1 MQNKKKEITAKLF
14 GIVERSTSFIP
25 FLYGTLIFAQYY
37 HGEVVKVRG
46 QAMEERTLFHEEKS
60 TRLST
65 VEAMRALNGESYEV
79 AHGCAVAMFG
89 YKARG
94 ITSSHLLDLQNAVF
108 YAARAQAEESKEQFK
123 TASRE
128 AAKITKGYLE
138 WCAEAMHAYNRAVLL
153 ENRMDPEDLNRHW
166 NTASEH
172 HIQQA
177 F

>member
-1 MQNKKKEITAKLF
+1 MQDKKKAITAKLF
-14 GIVERSTSFIP
+14 GIVKRSSSFGS
-25 FLYGTLIFAQYY
+25 YRSGTVVYAHFYL
-37 HGEVVKVRG
+37 GEVVEVRG
-46 QAMEERTLFHEEKS
+46 QEIEERTLFHEEKS

-79 AHGCAVAMFG
+79 ARGCAVAMFG
-89 YKARG
+89 YRARNLP
-94 ITSSHLLDLQNAVF
+94 SSNLHDLQNAVF
-108 YAARAQAEESKEQFK
+108 YAALAQAKEATEQFK

-128 AAKITKGYLE
+128 AAKHSKSYLE
-138 WCAEAMHAYNRAVLL
+138 WCAEAMHSYNRAVLL
-153 ENRMDPEDLNRHW
+153 ENRMEPEDLNGHW

>member
-1 MQNKKKEITAKLF
+1 MQDKKKAITAKLF
-14 GIVERSTSFIP
+14 GIVKRSTAFSS
-25 FLYGTLIFAQYY
+25 YRSGTLIFAHYY
-37 HGEVVKVRG
+37 RCEVVKVRG
-46 QAMEERTLFHEEKS
+46 QEIEERTLCHEEKS
-60 TRLST
+60 IRLST

-79 AHGCAVAMFG
+79 AQGCAVAMFG
-89 YKARG
+89 YRARD
-94 ITSSHLLDLQNAVF
+94 ISCSQLLDLQITIS
-108 YAARAQAEESKEQFK
+108 YAARAQAGDAMEQFK

-153 ENRMDPEDLNRHW
+153 ENSMKPEDLNRHW

>member
-1 MQNKKKEITAKLF
+1 MQDKKKAITAKLF
-14 GIVERSTSFIP
+14 GIVKRSTSFSS
-25 FLYGTLIFAQYY
+25 YRSGTLIFAHYY

-46 QAMEERTLFHEEKS
+46 QEIEERTLFHEEKS

-65 VEAMRALNGESYEV
+65 IEAMRALNGESYEV
-79 AHGCAVAMFG
+79 AQGCAVAMFG

-94 ITSSHLLDLQNAVF
+94 ITSSHLYDLQNAVF
-108 YAARAQAEESKEQFK
+108 HAALAQARGATEQFK

-153 ENRMDPEDLNRHW
+153 ENSTEPEDLNRHW
-166 NTASEH
+166 ETASEH
-172 HIQQA
+172 HIRHA